1 MKTKD
6 GKIVLET
13 KADLDNYFKPI
24 MESNPFSV
32 SRDSSIYDVPKDI
45 QKDLESRG
53 LEPRWIDSKEYEADG
68 NQHKNFWVP
77 YRRPVQV
84 SSGEGD
90 AFEFK
95 SGVSADGY
103 VRRRGSILAVRPKQ
117 LGDKHRAMIKQ
128 KTLNQAKIA
137 AASQE
142 SLRDEARRAG
152 FRPEDL
158 D

>member
-13 KADLDNYFKPI
+13 KSDLDNYFKPI
-24 MESNPFSV
+24 IESNPFSV
-32 SRDSSIYDVPKDI
+32 SRDSSIYDIPKDI
-45 QKDLESRG
+45 KADLDARG
-53 LEPRWIDSKEYEADG
+53 LEARWIDSREYEKDG

-77 YRRPVQV
+77 YRRQAQLA
-84 SSGEGD
+84 SNESD

-95 SGVSADGY
+95 SGISADGY
-103 VRRRGSILAVRPKQ
+103 VRRRGSILAIRPKQ

-128 KTLNQAKIA
+128 KTLNQAKVA